1 MSDALFWST
10 LLLLCA
16 STIWTL
22 WRTRGLVSTAL
33 LAPVVWIALINVPV
47 ALRPLASVTD
57 VFPEGFIGTPR
68 DRMYVAIA
76 ISNVAFIGF
85 QLVFASSRFTKLQ
98 KRAVDFFVAGDT
110 KQDGNSDHLLRN
122 WVIGLAVVAG
132 GLAAIHLALMPRVPA
147 WDLVTGFTDPLQPN
161 YDREAADKFLPVPT
175 FIRYVFDW
183 NQGIVFPILFTATV
197 LMRWKRMAI
206 IVGIVGFIYMIS
218 TLEKFP
224 VLLFVVS
231 PFIAV
236 AVRDSR
242 PIWSRLVIGGMV
254 VSLLG
259 PLAVNQAPGIST
271 SIHEALHAVPPASA
285 TPTYDPSLTT
295 PVAGC
300 YVPPSAVPPPF
311 DWRQIPRSVAD
322 LVLRRIGLVPAEVT
336 YGWFAYFPDHGQFLN
351 GSGWEPWKVLRPGYK
366 NPANA
371 VGLFMYCGH
380 SVTLPTVSAYGSFI
394 ADGWAEFGYAGVIV
408 GCFGIVLFGLLLELM
423 RGFTARAFCLACYGP
438 SVILFATL
446 PPRAGLLAA
455 VVSSGL
461 WLAPVLCVLFL
472 VSQRF
477 GGKLIGFTSPPRG
490 EVGRSPGGESQLPKA
505 AH

>member
-1 MSDALFWST
+1 VSDALFWGT
-10 LLLLCA
+10 LLLLIS
-16 STIWTL
+16 STIWTI
-22 WRTRGLVSTAL
+22 WRTRGVVSTAV
-33 LAPVVWIALINVPV
+33 LAPVAWIALIGVPV
-47 ALRPLASVTD
+47 ALRPLARVTD
-57 VFPEGFIGTPR
+57 VFPDGFIGTPR
-68 DRMYVAIA
+68 DRMNIAIA
-76 ISNVAFIGF
+76 ISNVAFLAF
-85 QLVFASSRFTKLQ
+85 QFVFRSSWFKKLQ
-98 KRAVDFFVAGDT
+98 DRTVGLFTADN
-110 KQDGNSDHLLRN
+110 GNSDRLLRN
-122 WVIGLAVVAG
+122 WVIGLAIVAG
-132 GLAAIHLALMPRVPA
+132 GLAAIHMALMPRVPA

-175 FIRYVFDW
+175 VIRYVFDW

-197 LMRWKRMAI
+197 LLRWKPMAI
-206 IVGIVGFIYMIS
+206 IVGIFGFIYMIS

-224 VLLFVVS
+224 SLLFLIS

-242 PIWSRLVIGGMV
+242 PIWSRLVIGGLL

-271 SIHEALHAVPPASA
+271 SIHAALNATPPASA

-300 YVPPSAVPPPF
+300 DVPPPAAAPPF

-351 GSGWEPWKVLRPGYK
+351 GSGWEPWKVLSSGYR
-366 NPANA
+366 NPANL

-394 ADGWAEFGYAGVIV
+394 ADGWAEFGYVGVII
-408 GCFGIVLFGLLLELM
+408 GCLGIVLFGLLLELM

-446 PPRAGLLAA
+446 PPRAGLLAT

-461 WLAPVLCVLFL
+461 WLAPVLCFLFL

-477 GGKLIGFTSPPRG
+477 GGRLLRFTSPPRA
-490 EVGRSPGGESQLPKA
+490 EVGRSPGGESPLPKA
-505 AH
+505 AR